1 MMKNKKVVG
10 STIVKLYKNKKHI
23 KKDQFMNIVGYLF
36 NRNLINLP
44 DEYWIEEDN
53 GWKSTYYRNYPKIYN
68 DFEKLTNGDFKV
80 EKVKDDG

>member
-10 STIVKLYKNKKHI
+10 STIVKLYKNKKYI

-53 GWKSTYYRNYPKIYN
+53 GWNSYYRKNYNKIFHN
-68 DFEKLTNGDFKV
+68 FDKLTNGIYLV
-80 EKVKDDG
+80 ERYE